1 MPFRPEP
8 PEAMRVPP
16 LAGKLVSIAALGF
29 ALRVAARSYSGEAD
43 FWANGYGFF
52 FELAHNIA
60 AGNGLAFDGGTP
72 TAYRVPLYPLFLS
85 AVTLGQ
91 QAFVSVLL
99 WQSLIGA
106 GTVLCTAL
114 IAREL
119 FGSGAAMIAATLS
132 AIYPYYV
139 VHDTALQETSLYTFL
154 TALAVLLLVQAR
166 RTESMTSAAGA
177 GLALGAALLTRANL
191 APFVVLAPLC
201 LALAPASPTRWSGHK
216 LRAAL
221 VCLVMVAITV
231 SPWLIRSY

>member
-1 MPFRPEP
+1 MAFSLDAKTSKARPAP
-8 PEAMRVPP
+8 QGRKAIPGCGSSLSNSFGASIPDAASSRAAGAMRMLP

-52 FELAHNIA
+52 FELAHNVA

-139 VHDTALQETSLYTFL
+139 VHDTALQET
-154 TALAVLLLVQAR
+154 
-166 RTESMTSAAGA
+166 G
-177 GLALGAALLTRANL
+177 
-191 APFVVLAPLC
+191 
-201 LALAPASPTRWSGHK
+201 
-216 LRAAL
+216 
-221 VCLVMVAITV
+221 
-231 SPWLIRSY
+231 

>member
-1 MPFRPEP
+1 MKMPPIGR
-8 PEAMRVPP
+8 
-16 LAGKLVSIAALGF
+16 KLLGIAALAF
-29 ALRVAARSYSGEAD
+29 ALRLAARFYSGEAD

-114 IAREL
+114 IAR
-119 FGSGAAMIAATLS
+119 
-132 AIYPYYV
+132 
-139 VHDTALQETSLYTFL
+139 Q
-154 TALAVLLLVQAR
+154 
-166 RTESMTSAAGA
+166 
-177 GLALGAALLTRANL
+177 
-191 APFVVLAPLC
+191 PF
-201 LALAPASPTRWSGHK
+201 
-216 LRAAL
+216 
-221 VCLVMVAITV
+221 
-231 SPWLIRSY
+231 

>member
-1 MPFRPEP
+1 MLRRQRRDQPREAERRSSAPLAARCCRIRWSIISPMPFRPEP

-106 GTVLCTAL
+106 G
-114 IAREL
+114 
-119 FGSGAAMIAATLS
+119 
-132 AIYPYYV
+132 
-139 VHDTALQETSLYTFL
+139 
-154 TALAVLLLVQAR
+154 
-166 RTESMTSAAGA
+166 
-177 GLALGAALLTRANL
+177 
-191 APFVVLAPLC
+191 
-201 LALAPASPTRWSGHK
+201 
-216 LRAAL
+216 
-221 VCLVMVAITV
+221 
-231 SPWLIRSY
+231 